1 MDPTSS
7 KEWEGAEWVC
17 ELKRRMEV
25 LQIDVMPLTAGLVNI
40 VSFPDVRW
48 HGSISRTKL

>member
-17 ELKRRMEV
+17 ELKQRVEV
-25 LQIDVMPLTAGLVNI
+25 LQIEAMPLITSLVNI
-40 VSFPDVRW
+40 TSSPDVRW